1 MKYFELTD
9 VSNDMEIIEVLQN
22 DIQQQI
28 KHGEIQRDDI
38 IISRY
43 QSKTIKYI
51 IDTYI

>member
-28 KHGEIQRDDI
+28 KHGEIQRDNI

-43 QSKTIKYI
+43 QGKNIKYI